1 MMSAPIW
8 IAVAALGALGA
19 VARLLVE
26 DIVSSRLPLTFPVG
40 TLAVNLSGAF
50 VLGLLAGVALT
61 GNALVLA
68 GGATIGSYTTFSTWM
83 LETHSLAADGR
94 RTAAIANV
102 LVSVAVGLGAVA
114 LGRVLGGGL

>member
-1 MMSAPIW
+1 MSAPVW
-8 IAVAALGALGA
+8 VAVAALGALGA

-26 DIVSSRLPLTFPVG
+26 DVVSSRLPFAFPVG

-50 VLGLLAGVALT
+50 VLGMLTGVALT

-83 LETHSLAADGR
+83 LETHSLADDGR
-94 RTAAIANV
+94 RWAAAANV
-102 LVSVAVGLGAVA
+102 LVSVLVGLGAVA
-114 LGRVLGGGL
+114 LGRALGGAL

>member
-1 MMSAPIW
+1 MSAPLW

-26 DIVSSRLPLTFPVG
+26 DVVSSRLPLTFPLG

-50 VLGLLAGVALT
+50 VLGLLTGLALT
-61 GNALVLA
+61 GDAMVLA

-83 LETHSLAADGR
+83 LETHSLAEDER
-94 RTAAIANV
+94 RRAAMMNV
-102 LVSVAVGLGAVA
+102 LVSVAVGLGAIT
-114 LGRVLGGGL
+114 LGRTIGGVF